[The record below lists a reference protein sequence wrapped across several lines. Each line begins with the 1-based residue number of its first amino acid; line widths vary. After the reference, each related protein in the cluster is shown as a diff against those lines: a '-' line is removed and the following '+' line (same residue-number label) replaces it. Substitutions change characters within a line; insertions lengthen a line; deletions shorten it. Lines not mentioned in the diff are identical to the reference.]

1 MQPSIHQQ
9 AVFDFVRDGVGS
21 AVIEAVAGSGKTTTI
36 LRAMDLLPDGASVA
50 FVAFNRSIANE
61 LQDRTPD
68 GVECMTMN
76 GLGHRALMR
85 HVGGR
90 VKLDANKNRVLALD
104 AVPHDEQRSAIAPVC
119 KLVSLAKAHGLVP
132 QGVAGECLGEATH
145 DALSALADHFDV
157 TYEGEGPWITWA
169 LDVLRAG
176 IFEQRVIDFD
186 DQLYLTLLV
195 GARPRQYDV
204 LFVDE
209 AQDISVIQ
217 RELLARALKRNGRLI
232 AVGDSRQAIYGFR
245 GADSSSL
252 ANIAD
257 RFSAVRMPLSIT
269 YRCPRA
275 VVELAKQYAPEI
287 ECADSAPEGVVRSAN
302 RGAFEFD
309 NDDLVL
315 CRKNAPLLG
324 LAYELISNGVRCE
337 VMGRDLGKGLAALVK
352 RMTSQKRSTVGAVLQ
367 RLREW
372 TDTEYNKAVDD
383 GKDARAES
391 IEDRSAC
398 IEVLADG
405 IENDA
410 PIAALLSRIDSVF
423 NARGGVTLS
432 SVHRAKGLEADRVVI
447 LEPDLMPSPMATQA
461 WQKEQ
466 ENNLMYVAYT
476 RAKRELVLL

>member
-85 HVGGR
+85 RLGGR
-90 VKLDANKNRVLALD
+90 VKLDANKNRNLAQD
-104 AVPHDEQRSAIAPVC
+104 HIPHEHHAQAIGPVC

-132 QGVAGECLGEATH
+132 KGVAGECLGEATH
-145 DALSALADHFDV
+145 SAMA
-157 TYEGEGPWITWA
+157 
-169 LDVLRAG
+169 
-176 IFEQRVIDFD
+176 
-186 DQLYLTLLV
+186 
-195 GARPRQYDV
+195 
-204 LFVDE
+204 
-209 AQDISVIQ
+209 
-217 RELLARALKRNGRLI
+217 EL
-232 AVGDSRQAIYGFR
+232 

-252 ANIAD
+252 ANIAE
-257 RFSAVRMPLSIT
+257 RFGAVRMPLSIT

-275 VVELAKQYAPEI
+275 IVELAKPYAPEI
-287 ECADSAPEGVVRSAN
+287 ECADSAPEGVVRQEQ
-302 RGAFEFD
+302 RGNFEFRP
-309 NDDLVL
+309 DDLVL

-337 VMGRDLGKGLAALVK
+337 VMGRDIGKGLAVLVR
-352 RMTSQKRSTVGAVLQ
+352 RMCSQKRTTVGAVLT

-372 TDTEYNKAVDD
+372 TGTEYDKAVDKGQD
-383 GKDARAES
+383 TRAES

-398 IEVLADG
+398 IEMLADG
-405 IENDA
+405 IADDA
-410 PIAALLSRIDSVF
+410 PIATLLERIESVF

-447 LEPDLMPSPMATQA
+447 LEPELMPSPMARQE

-466 ENNLMYVAYT
+466 EHNLMYVAYT
-476 RAKRELVLL
+476 RAKHELVLL